1 MSIVG
6 FLDRLSP
13 GVRHF
18 LLILVG
24 AVVTE
29 VIANQTQILSELPPA
44 VVPLVAAILG
54 IIATTV
60 TPFTQQYGVG
70 SADTTVTID
79 SGDLEA

>member
-1 MSIVG
+1 MFTG

-13 GVRHF
+13 ATRHF

-29 VIANQTQILSELPPA
+29 ILANQAQILDNLPPA
-44 VVPLVAAILG
+44 VVPVVAAVLG
-54 IIATTV
+54 VLATAI

-70 SADTTVTID
+70 SSDTTVTID
-79 SGDLEA
+79 SGDSAN

>member
-1 MSIVG
+1 MFTG

-13 GVRHF
+13 ATRHF

-29 VIANQTQILSELPPA
+29 ILANQAQILDSLPPA
-44 VVPLVAAILG
+44 VVPVVATVLG
-54 IIATTV
+54 ILATAI

-70 SADTTVTID
+70 SSDTTVTID
-79 SGDLEA
+79 SGDSAN